1 MVADLEP
8 FKHWHQ
14 KLQAEYNFLTKHSTE
29 VQQQLDTL
37 LKENRA
43 LVAGV
48 QQVVLLAVG
57 CQLARPFR
65 LLCFILFTAGEKY
78 EISACTLYRKKFFL
92 RFLPLAYALLFMVR
106 ISKDTVI
113 YHSFHSKRHLHW
125 YWQN

>member
-14 KLQAEYNFLTKHSTE
+14 KLQAEYDFLTKHSTE

-78 EISACTLYRKKFFL
+78 EISASVQKEIFFAISSSCLCPAIYGENKQRYRHIS
-92 RFLPLAYALLFMVR
+92 FLP
-106 ISKDTVI
+106 
-113 YHSFHSKRHLHW
+113 
-125 YWQN
+125 